1 MLCFQFKCSQG
12 LLAYIEE
19 LPAPQDH
26 IPDTSD
32 FLLNADGN
40 AIEGAEEEV
49 KLLLLEKE
57 EAAGRG
63 GGTPGGIPGQGL

>member
-1 MLCFQFKCSQG
+1 
-12 LLAYIEE
+12 